1 MGSRINLAY
10 EVWWIA
16 RLRLFK
22 CFYDAITKR
31 YVTILKIGWLK
42 NLKSYFFQVSQLR
55 NRGIFKA
62 GLDDRSSNDS
72 PKINSYWKQLKAA
85 APFLQPTHRCLPEPP
100 SSFFLF
106 FETWCSYVCNWVKEA
121 LGPLNWTGTQILISI
136 WTNLAYSIP
145 WSW

>member
-1 MGSRINLAY
+1 MGSLQDQKQEGTLI
-10 EVWWIA
+10 IA
-16 RLRLFK
+16 K
-22 CFYDAITKR
+22 
-31 YVTILKIGWLK
+31 
-42 NLKSYFFQVSQLR
+42 VSQLR

-106 FETWCSYVCNWVKEA
+106 FET
-121 LGPLNWTGTQILISI
+121 
-136 WTNLAYSIP
+136 
-145 WSW
+145 

>member
-72 PKINSYWKQLKAA
+72 PKSIHIGSSWRQLLH
-85 APFLQPTHRCLPEPP
+85 FFNLLIGVFQNHLLL
-100 SSFFLF
+100 FLF